1 MKSAVIIPAR
11 MASQRFPNKPMAKI
25 NGIPMIER
33 VWRQGMDSKIGDVF
47 VACCE
52 KEVFDLISSRGG
64 KAIMTNPNHP
74 SGTDRIFE
82 AFSSLENKD
91 EYESIINLQGDMPL
105 ISPNHIKK
113 VKEPLLKGFDIGTL
127 VTNLSVK
134 QEKDSNVTKAKI
146 NWHAASKV
154 GKAIN
159 FYKISKNNV
168 DQVYQHVGIY
178 SFKIES
184 LKKFVSFPQ
193 SENELK
199 YKLEQWRALEEGIK
213 IGITY
218 VKDVPLG
225 IDTKEDLINAKKII
239 KNNNEKNK

>member
-25 NGIPMIER
+25 DGIPMIER

-91 EYESIINLQGDMPL
+91 EYESIINLQGDMPFIKENYIKALREKLL
-105 ISPNHIKK
+105 IYEMSTLACPFKDLEEASNKSK
-113 VKEPLLKGFDIGTL
+113 VKVEIEEGEETIANDFYREIK
-127 VTNLSVK
+127 
-134 QEKDSNVTKAKI
+134 SNKKI
-146 NWHAASKV
+146 N
-154 GKAIN
+154 
-159 FYKISKNNV
+159 KNIFHHIG
-168 DQVYQHVGIY
+168 VYGYQKD
-178 SFKIES
+178 F
-184 LKKFVSFPQ
+184 LKKFISLPPTTREQ
-193 SENELK
+193 EE
-199 YKLEQWRALEEGIK
+199 KLEQLRIIDKVK
-213 IGITY
+213 ISVVHIE
-218 VKDVPLG
+218 KEILG
-225 IDTKEDLINAKKII
+225 VDTKEDLDTVNQQIQNHV
-239 KNNNEKNK
+239 